1 MPERV
6 LILGGSGFIGSHL
19 ARLHDKV
26 GDEVRIGVRPGWQ
39 RPSADFLPGITAIEV
54 DLRDVEQIEDLFAIA
69 RPTMVY
75 HLASRHPH
83 SAGAPSEP
91 SNDDWLIDLRNLQ
104 RIVDVA
110 RRYRPEIKAFIRTGS
125 LAEYGN
131 ATVPSR
137 EDEREDPPTLY
148 GLSLAMGTQY
158 LRFIQRELP
167 FKAITAR
174 PGLTYGVGQCERFL
188 VPMLLRSCVSGQR
201 FHVRDPAARRDMIL
215 VDDVARGL
223 MAIGRRDLPGGSI
236 VNLCSGVA
244 LSNWRIAEAVC
255 AAASADPGLLTFG
268 PEQANPSVIWGS
280 TAKAR
285 ELLGFSARYAF
296 AEGIERT
303 VRALTARS
311 C

>member
-1 MPERV
+1 MPESV
-6 LILGGSGFIGSHL
+6 LILGGAGFIGSHL
-19 ARLHDKV
+19 ACLHDRV
-26 GDEVRIGVRPGWQ
+26 GDEVHIGVRPGWR
-39 RPSADFLPGITAIEV
+39 RPSPDFLPGITATEA
-54 DLRDVEQIEDLFAIA
+54 DLGDVEQIEDLFATA
-69 RPTMVY
+69 RPTIVY
-75 HLASRHPH
+75 HLASSHPH
-83 SAGAPSEP
+83 SAGAPTEP
-91 SNDDWLIDLRNLQ
+91 YSDNWTIDLRNLQ
-104 RIVDVA
+104 RIASVA
-110 RRYRPEIKAFIRTGS
+110 RRYRPEIKAFVRAGS

-131 ATVPSR
+131 AVVPSR

-148 GLSLAMGTQY
+148 GLALAMGTQY

-167 FKAITAR
+167 FKAVTAR
-174 PGLTYGVGQCERFL
+174 LGLTYGVGQSEKFL
-188 VPMLLRSCVSGQR
+188 VPMLLRSCVSGES
-201 FHVRDPAARRDMIL
+201 FHVREPAARRDMIL

-255 AAASADPGLLTFG
+255 AAAGADPGLLTFG

-285 ELLGFSARYAF
+285 ELLGFSARHTF

-303 VRALTARS
+303 VRTLTAGS

>member
-6 LILGGSGFIGSHL
+6 LILGGAGFIGSHL

-26 GDEVRIGVRPGWQ
+26 GDEVRIGVRTGWQ
-39 RPSADFLPGITAIEV
+39 RPSPDFLPGIMATEV

-83 SAGAPSEP
+83 SAGAPSDP
-91 SNDDWLIDLRNLQ
+91 SNDDWMIDFRNLQ
-104 RIVDVA
+104 RIVDVV
-110 RRYRPEIKAFIRTGS
+110 RRYRPEIKAFIRAGS

-148 GLSLAMGTQY
+148 GLGLLLGTHY
-158 LRFIQRELP
+158 LRFIQRDLP
-167 FKAITAR
+167 FKAVTAR
-174 PGLTYGVGQCERFL
+174 LGLTYGVGQSEKFL

-201 FHVRDPAARRDMIL
+201 FHVRDPAARRDMIH
-215 VDDVARGL
+215 VDDIARGL
-223 MAIGRRDLPGGSI
+223 MATGRRDLPGGSI

-255 AAASADPGLLTFG
+255 AATGADPGLLSFG

-285 ELLGFSARYAF
+285 QLLGFSARHAF